1 MKATVGNV
9 SCQIPHPNDQIPKRF
24 GVWGLGL
31 GIFAWLC
38 TAPVLGH
45 HGFDTEYDAK
55 KKVKLEGVV
64 TQVAWTNPHMRVYID
79 VTGPDG
85 KVVNWNLELTSP
97 NRIRRQGWGPRDLVP
112 GEKVIFEGYGGK
124 VIESRGSLL
133 SIRKAGSET
142 YLFEQGK
149 DDAEVA
155 AEGRPDPSR

>member
-1 MKATVGNV
+1 MT
-9 SCQIPHPNDQIPKRF
+9 SRF
-24 GVWGLGL
+24 AIMAAAVALLGT
-31 GIFAWLC
+31 
-38 TAPVLGH
+38 TAPTAAH

-79 VTGPDG
+79 VTGADG

-124 VIESRGSLL
+124 VVESRGSLL

-142 YLFEQGK
+142 YLFEEGK
-149 DDAEVA
+149 EDADAAA
-155 AEGRPDPSR
+155 AEGRPVPAR

>member
-1 MKATVGNV
+1 MSMKMKLWVLATT
-9 SCQIPHPNDQIPKRF
+9 CAF
-24 GVWGLGL
+24 L
-31 GIFAWLC
+31 A
-38 TAPVLGH
+38 TALPIAAH

-133 SIRKAGSET
+133 SIRKVGSET

-149 DDAEVA
+149 EDVEIA
-155 AEGRPDPSR
+155 AEGRPDPAR

>member
-1 MKATVGNV
+1 MRTAVGV
-9 SCQIPHPNDQIPKRF
+9 SFQIPNPNDQIPKRL
-24 GVWGLGL
+24 GIWGLGF
-31 GIFAWLC
+31 GIFACLC
-38 TAPVLGH
+38 SALVVAH

-112 GEKVIFEGYGGK
+112 GEKVIFEGYGGI

-133 SIRKAGSET
+133 SIRKAGSDT
-142 YLFEQGK
+142 YLFEEGK
-149 DDAEVA
+149 EDAEVA
-155 AEGRPDPSR
+155 AEGRPDAGR